1 MDMPCHVLGKRF
13 IQASRPFS
21 VRGSSYTLS
30 GINAFCIGPT
40 ESFVSVYKE
49 TDISILRGGISNPG
63 SSCIFSLNPGLGS
76 TALHTIRLATIETIE
91 LSRATREEC
100 IKVRLV
106 LLFSLL
112 CKGRF
117 SLLELK
123 SVSSSPELK
132 LCRDMVPP
140 HRGNKSKESEAFN
153 VCHIFCL

>member
-1 MDMPCHVLGKRF
+1 MTFVLGQLK
-13 IQASRPFS
+13 ALS
-21 VRGSSYTLS
+21 V
-30 GINAFCIGPT
+30 CIKKQTP
-40 ESFVSVYKE
+40 
-49 TDISILRGGISNPG
+49 ILLRGGISNPG
-63 SSCIFSLNPGLGS
+63 SNCTFSLNPGLGS

-91 LSRATREEC
+91 LSRATREKC
-100 IKVRLV
+100 TKVRLV

-117 SLLELK
+117 SLLELR

-140 HRGNKSKESEAFN
+140 HRGNKSKESETFN